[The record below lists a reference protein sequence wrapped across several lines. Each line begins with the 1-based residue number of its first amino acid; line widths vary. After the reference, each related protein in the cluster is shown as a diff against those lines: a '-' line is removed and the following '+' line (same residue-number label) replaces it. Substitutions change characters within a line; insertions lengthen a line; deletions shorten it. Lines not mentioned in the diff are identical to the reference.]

1 MSIITDNENAN
12 LLAKACVNYYV
23 AQGIDIVKEANILF
37 TDDILNDQKKYIENI
52 NNNKKINGCFIPS
65 SENIILIDFERL
77 YELIVYPL
85 ITITHELTH
94 MIDWNSFVKDFY
106 NGQWDLAVKDTNFNQ
121 TFKCWSEYHATL
133 KSLID
138 GRIINTY
145 IESTYKLENIHK
157 EFSNP
162 EKPKSYYENIKN
174 KKTVLLKDI
183 FTYCSEL
190 YLCEQ
195 HMEHFNVEDYI
206 PDNITRIFPS
216 FSELYDDLKEM
227 TTYKAT
233 KEYLQLLS
241 FKLRNLNFV
250 EVSD

>member
-1 MSIITDNENAN
+1 
-12 LLAKACVNYYV
+12 
-23 AQGIDIVKEANILF
+23 
-37 TDDILNDQKKYIENI
+37 
-52 NNNKKINGCFIPS
+52 
-65 SENIILIDFERL
+65 
-77 YELIVYPL
+77 
-85 ITITHELTH
+85 

-174 KKTVLLKDI
+174 KETVFLKDI

-195 HMEHFNVEDYI
+195 HIEHFNVEDYI

-227 TTYKAT
+227 TTYKVA
-233 KEYLQLLS
+233 KEHLQLLS

>member
-1 MSIITDNENAN
+1 M
-12 LLAKACVNYYV
+12 
-23 AQGIDIVKEANILF
+23 
-37 TDDILNDQKKYIENI
+37 
-52 NNNKKINGCFIPS
+52 
-65 SENIILIDFERL
+65 
-77 YELIVYPL
+77 
-85 ITITHELTH
+85 
-94 MIDWNSFVKDFY
+94 KDFY

-174 KKTVLLKDI
+174 KETVFLKDI

-195 HMEHFNVEDYI
+195 HIEHFNVEDYI

-216 FSELYDDLKEM
+216 FFRTL
-227 TTYKAT
+227 
-233 KEYLQLLS
+233 
-241 FKLRNLNFV
+241 
-250 EVSD
+250 